1 MVGAP
6 GGRSEGGAPRLC
18 RMTSPASW
26 KSTSTALRS
35 SLSPADGRAAAW
47 GARRSSDR
55 AEAGARGRRAAL
67 AREDVEP
74 RSLARL
80 IDRSIDRAREGGA
93 AARTRERD
101 DAVLRGVDEIVQV
114 PELDRARESRHGG
127 RRRPPGALEKC
138 AISRTT
144 GRDRRVTRLA
154 RGAPLLI
161 KNRLTAPTTHQT
173 RATRTLASS
182 RGFTT
187 GRYRC
192 AFIARRVRGVVLRC
206 RRYYQQPTEPA
217 ASSSS
222 SSRTPAASKKCNEKF
237 RSRRPAPPRLS
248 RVRLT
253 ALSRRSTTP
262 RAP

>member
-67 AREDVEP
+67 AR
-74 RSLARL
+74 SL

-154 RGAPLLI
+154 RGAPLALLI
-161 KNRLTAPTTHQT
+161 KNRSTAPTTHQT

-222 SSRTPAASKKCNEKF
+222 SRTPAASKKCNEKF